1 MEKCVY
7 RVSPIGQSN
16 TPGLLDDADELRKI
30 VEPRP
35 DPVAD
40 LRKLL
45 APITVRIHGIANLVV
60 VVARRR
66 LNHLLQ
72 GRELLH
78 AEFLETDR
86 VQLDLLGELRDVEHL
101 FFRFANVAVDKVP
114 MQKEVVL
121 RQYRQRIPD
130 LLLGDALLKL
140 LQDPVVRRLDPEQE
154 DLEPRFL
161 GLVEDPGMPGDVNPG
176 LDDKGFINLVL
187 DDQIAELFAS
197 FQVCEEIVIAD
208 EHDVSGNRLQFV
220 NDGFDRSF
228 RVASLLPEWI
238 ETECAELA
246 FERASPCR
254 QDRVERVAAES
265 HAVLGQIVAVPS
277 Q

>member
-1 MEKCVY
+1 MEKCAY

-16 TPGLLDDADELRKI
+16 APGLLDDPDELREI
-30 VEPRP
+30 VESRP

-40 LRKLL
+40 LSQLL
-45 APITVRIHGIANLVV
+45 APITVRIHGTANLVI

-78 AEFLETDR
+78 AEFLKTDR
-86 VQLDLLGELRDVEHL
+86 VQLELLGEFRDVEHL
-101 FFRFANVAVDKVP
+101 FFCFANVAVDEVP

-121 RQYRQRIPD
+121 RQYRQRVPD

-140 LQDPVVRRLDPEQE
+140 LQDPVVRRLDPDQE
-154 DLEPRFL
+154 NPEPRLL
-161 GLVEDPGMPGDVNPG
+161 GLVEDLGMPGDVNPG
-176 LDDKGFINLVL
+176 LDDKGLINLVL

-197 FQVCEEIVIAD
+197 FQVREEIVIAEEYD
-208 EHDVSGNRLQFV
+208 ISGNRLQFV
-220 NDGFDRSF
+220 NYGFDRSF

-238 ETECAELA
+238 ETERAELA
-246 FERASPCR
+246 FERASPR
-254 QDRVERVAAES
+254 GQDRVERVAAES
-265 HAVLGQIVAVPS
+265 HAVLGQVVVVPS